1 MIGFRLLYVGLILG
15 VLVPQIARAQDTA
28 VLLETPE
35 ISEEYQST
43 LRLKGV
49 QSDVQY
55 YDPNGPKPDLQTTEK
70 PKPQEERTTRSR
82 SGVSEFDPATALIAG
97 AILFVILFL
106 FYKFGGAGSVVLRSD
121 AENAKRA
128 KSGRTRQATSAP
140 VDMQSFDG
148 ILNNPDRQQALISL
162 AQLLIYK
169 AVSANDLLLQRS
181 WTARDVLRRMPK
193 DSRYLPELSALVL
206 KGELVHFG
214 ERDVSEEEFADFA
227 ARAKPLLRE
236 LSL

>member
-15 VLVPQIARAQDTA
+15 ILVPQFARAQDNS
-28 VLLETPE
+28 VLLDTPE

-43 LRLKGV
+43 LRLKRV
-49 QSDVQY
+49 QSDVKY

-70 PKPQEERTTRSR
+70 PKPPEVQERRER
-82 SGVSEFDPATALIAG
+82 SGGSEFDPTTALIAG
-97 AILFVILFL
+97 GVLFVILFL
-106 FYKFGGAGSVVLRSD
+106 FYKFGGAGSLVLRSD
-121 AENAKRA
+121 VENAKRA
-128 KSGRTRQATSAP
+128 KAGGKRQSASAP

-148 ILNNPDRQQALISL
+148 ILRNPDRQQALISL

-227 ARAKPLLRE
+227 ARAKPLLQE